1 MNFTP
6 NDLYTTRAAIH
17 AVASPCVAVC
27 KMNPANDFCDG
38 CLRTIDEI
46 AAWSRL
52 GNDGKRLIW
61 QRIEQRKAALQAR
74 PASAVAPVEV
84 QTASQKAAP

>member
-1 MNFTP
+1 MNMHDP
-6 NDLYTTRAAIH
+6 VNPDLAADPVI
-17 AVASPCVAVC
+17 SPCVGICRMTADGVYC
-27 KMNPANDFCDG
+27 EG